1 MPTWIVNMVVAFVLR
16 QVAKYAGSTDWE
28 KVKADALAR
37 FAKMVPAGLM
47 PTVTDIVDAVVDVVA
62 AALADTEDLQGDHF
76 VEVFAAALADTEDL
90 NKVVALVIAG
100 DMAGAVSALVD
111 LIVKVVHPHS
121 GAVVAALK

>member
-16 QVAKYAGSTDWE
+16 QVSKYAGSTDWE

-37 FAKMVPAGLM
+37 VAKVVPAALM
-47 PTVTDIVDAVVDVVA
+47 PTVTDVVDAVVDVV
-62 AALADTEDLQGDHF
+62 
-76 VEVFAAALADTEDL
+76 AAALADTEDL

-100 DMAGAVSALVD
+100 DMAGAVTALVE
-111 LIVKVVHPHS
+111 LIVNVVHPHS